1 MPGFDHCD
9 RIAGVVTESKRGA
22 IEVRVGRHAEFAK
35 EIAEDDGLRGATAAA
50 RTRDRDGVVALPP
63 LRGQRCAAPHRLW
76 YHCAPMTV
84 ATPSSNAPDAAAL
97 LARAAA
103 MRPILERNA
112 DTTDALRRL
121 ADENVQAL
129 RESGLCR
136 LMVPARFG
144 GYQTNIRT
152 YIEVMA
158 EVGRGCGSTSWVASL
173 INVCA
178 WLAALFPEQAQAD
191 IWGADRD
198 AWIAGSLA
206 PNGSAVP
213 VDGGWRVSGRW
224 PWASGSMHAQWAAC
238 GIHMKNDAGEMANFG
253 LSLLP
258 MRELTVEDTW
268 FMAGMKGTGS
278 NTIVASDVFVPAHRF
293 LPYPDAFAGRYRTE
307 HTDEVVYRAALIPV
321 TVLILAPSQLGV
333 ARAALDHAIGGAATR
348 GITHTNFRTQAESA
362 GFQMQVAEAAMK
374 IDTATLHA
382 HRAADDLDRYAQ
394 ENRLMDIASRARVR
408 IDTALAAKY
417 CREAVEILVAAH
429 GTSSLADA
437 NRMQRLWRD
446 VHAASHHAITEW
458 QVNLEVYG
466 KALLG
471 IEPNITHL
479 V

>member
-1 MPGFDHCD
+1 
-9 RIAGVVTESKRGA
+9 
-22 IEVRVGRHAEFAK
+22 
-35 EIAEDDGLRGATAAA
+35 
-50 RTRDRDGVVALPP
+50 
-63 LRGQRCAAPHRLW
+63 
-76 YHCAPMTV
+76 MTV
-84 ATPSSNAPDAAAL
+84 ATTSSNASEAAGL
-97 LARAAA
+97 FERAVAI
-103 MRPILERNA
+103 RPILERNA
-112 DTTDALRRL
+112 ERTDTLRRL

-129 RESGLCR
+129 LESGLCR

-144 GYQTNIRT
+144 GHQTSIRT
-152 YIEVMA
+152 YLDVMA
-158 EVGRGCGSTSWVASL
+158 EVGRGCGSTAWVASL

-178 WLAALFPEQAQAD
+178 GLAALFPEQAQAD
-191 IWGADRD
+191 VWGANRD

-206 PNGSAVP
+206 PNGTAVA
-213 VDGGWRVSGRW
+213 VDGGWQVSGRW

-238 GIHMKNDAGEMANFG
+238 GIHMKNERGEMVNFG
-253 LSLLP
+253 LSLMP
-258 MRELTVEDTW
+258 MPELTVEDTW

-278 NTIVASDVFVPAHRF
+278 NTIVAADVFVPSHRF

-307 HTDEVVYRAALIPV
+307 HTDEEVYRAALIPV

-333 ARAALDHAIGGAATR
+333 ARAALDHAIGRAKGR
-348 GITHTNFRTQAESA
+348 GITHTTFATQAESA
-362 GFQMQVAEAAMK
+362 GFQMQMAEAAMK
-374 IDTATLHA
+374 IDSAALHVG
-382 HRAADDLDRYAQ
+382 RAADDLDRQAARASQ
-394 ENRLMDIASRARVR
+394 MDLTARARVR

-429 GTSSLADA
+429 GTSSLADS

-446 VHAASHHAITEW
+446 VHTASHHAITEW